1 MLINVLAWKPPK
13 TQTPKLLESN
23 AGTQSRYTA
32 KPGNP
37 KP

>member
-13 TQTPKLLESN
+13 TQTPKLLEPK
-23 AGTQSRYTA
+23 AGTLSHYIA
-32 KPGNP
+32 KPGSP